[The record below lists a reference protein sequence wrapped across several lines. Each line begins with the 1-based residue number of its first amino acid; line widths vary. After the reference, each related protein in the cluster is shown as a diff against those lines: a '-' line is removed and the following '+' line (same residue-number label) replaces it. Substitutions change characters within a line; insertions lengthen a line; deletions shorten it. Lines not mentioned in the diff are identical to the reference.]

1 MFDAGLDTEHTFGQG
16 SVVART
22 RGRRRR
28 FVGGALLVGALSLS
42 APAVATAVAGGS
54 SRGTDAADRYVVR
67 AGDTLWAIARERSPG
82 RDPRDVVQ
90 AIVDANQIDAGSLLP
105 GQVLVI
111 PA

>member
-1 MFDAGLDTEHTFGQG
+1 MFDSGLDTEHTFGQA

-28 FVGGALLVGALSLS
+28 FAGGVLLVGALSLS
-42 APAVATAVAGGS
+42 APVVASGVAGGS
-54 SRGTDAADRYVVR
+54 PRGTDAADRYVVR
-67 AGDTLWAIARERSPG
+67 AGDTLWDIARERAPD

-90 AIVDANQIDAGSLLP
+90 AIVDANQIDAGALLP